1 MEDKVYYNNLQVMV
15 DKAKDLKIKIDSTV
29 DDESKGYLKMALE
42 VIYTDMR
49 ELIKQRDQR

>member
-1 MEDKVYYNNLQVMV
+1 MEDGEYYSKLQTMV
-15 DKAKDLKIKIDSTV
+15 DKAKDLKSKIDETK
-29 DDESKGYLKMALE
+29 DYEAKGYLKLALE